1 MKKLVGSIVGNILSI
16 FGVTLSDQSLENLD
30 HVMSIVCMVIG
41 IAITIITA
49 IIIPLI
55 KWWKKAKEDG
65 KITRDELQDGID
77 IAKGGIDSVKD
88 VINKKDKEEK

>member
-1 MKKLVGSIVGNILSI
+1 MKRIFGSIVGNVLSLC
-16 FGVTLSDQSLENLD
+16 GVVLSEQTLENIE

-49 IIIPLI
+49 VIVPLI

-65 KITRDELQDGID
+65 KITKDELQEGID

-88 VINKKDKEEK
+88 VINKDKEEK

>member
-1 MKKLVGSIVGNILSI
+1 MKKVFGSIVGNVLSV
-16 FGVTLSDQSLENLD
+16 FGVTLSSQSLENLE
-30 HVMSIVCMVIG
+30 HIMSIVCMVIG

-77 IAKGGIDSVKD
+77 IAKGGIDSVKEL
-88 VINKKDKEEK
+88 INKDKEEK